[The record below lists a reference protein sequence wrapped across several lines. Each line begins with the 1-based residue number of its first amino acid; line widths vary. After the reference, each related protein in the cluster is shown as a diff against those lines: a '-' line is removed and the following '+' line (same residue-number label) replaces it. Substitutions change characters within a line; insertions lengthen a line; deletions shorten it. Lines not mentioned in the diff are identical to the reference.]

1 MVTGT
6 HEDLSNRFRFSA
18 RLLSLN
24 GRDALRELNGFFF
37 IVDNTLTVYEFRQFG
52 SRFEA
57 FYLSLCFFFYFPFS
71 SYVFS
76 QLLF

>member
-6 HEDLSNRFRFSA
+6 HEDLSKRFSFTA

-37 IVDNTLTVYEFRQFG
+37 VLDNTLTVYEFRQFG
-52 SRFEA
+52 SKYVYSFFMM
-57 FYLSLCFFFYFPFS
+57 FYYYHALN
-71 SYVFS
+71 
-76 QLLF
+76 